1 MAYWKE
7 KTKPPKTSS
16 VNAAGRHS
24 GGGVGHEAAQKEA
37 FGPIGWGVG
46 WGGGGGWGANGG
58 HWTSWLPIH
67 RPTPADSIA
76 PADDQYQ
83 TLSVLQQREA
93 AARARVGFD

>member
-46 WGGGGGWGANGG
+46 WGGVGWGGQMVAIGLAG
-58 HWTSWLPIH
+58 CPFTAPLCRFH
-67 RPTPADSIA
+67 RPC
-76 PADDQYQ
+76 
-83 TLSVLQQREA
+83 R
-93 AARARVGFD
+93 